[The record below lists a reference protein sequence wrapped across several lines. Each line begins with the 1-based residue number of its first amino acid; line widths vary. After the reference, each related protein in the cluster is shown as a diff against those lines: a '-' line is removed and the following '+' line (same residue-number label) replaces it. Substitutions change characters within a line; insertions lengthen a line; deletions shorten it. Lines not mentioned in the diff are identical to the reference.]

1 MIKCRKI
8 LWFSLGVII
17 FSITSS
23 AYATGTWI
31 QIDNESGGDLYW
43 SNSGDET
50 DCAKNKKPLTQG
62 EIRVDQ
68 EKEKYSDR
76 SANGVSATVHICHE
90 ADDGEIRYMLLNL
103 EQIGWIKPGCKWD
116 QELWG
121 LYLANDK
128 IELKGY
134 MEAPITGCIFRGDMY
149 PGTLYKNGEAIR
161 KR

>member
-31 QIDNESGGDLYW
+31 QINNKSGENLYW

-50 DCAKNKKPLTQG
+50 DCAKNKKPLTRG
-62 EIRVDQ
+62 RIRVDH
-68 EKEKYSDR
+68 EKYNENR
-76 SANGVSATVHICHE
+76 EEGVSATIHICHE

-121 LYLANDK
+121 LYLVNETIK
-128 IELKGY
+128 LK
-134 MEAPITGCIFRGDMY
+134 EWDTLNAHGCFYRGDMY
-149 PGTLYKNGEAIR
+149 PGTLFKNGKEIH